1 MRKILI
7 CIDSKIEKYLYTI
20 FYLSWLQIV
29 QIVDLIADPI
39 VLGRW
44 IGYRYVIKITSDS
57 DGDGMKQ
64 ASEE

>member
-1 MRKILI
+1 
-7 CIDSKIEKYLYTI
+7 LYTI

-44 IGYRYVIKITSDS
+44 IGYRHVIKITSDS